1 MCSCTAL
8 CRNRLLA
15 DRVVA
20 PGRGRAPTGSES
32 AGAERVGSVL
42 FLFSVFTPL
51 RPYYLFFFFS
61 WLVGYAFLGERGT
74 PEKAFADATR
84 RALPE
89 VSPLSTADSL
99 AYA

>member
-1 MCSCTAL
+1 MCSRTAL

-20 PGRGRAPTGSES
+20 PGRGRAPTRSES

-51 RPYYLFFFFS
+51 RPYYLFFFLVARRVRFS
-61 WLVGYAFLGERGT
+61 GGT